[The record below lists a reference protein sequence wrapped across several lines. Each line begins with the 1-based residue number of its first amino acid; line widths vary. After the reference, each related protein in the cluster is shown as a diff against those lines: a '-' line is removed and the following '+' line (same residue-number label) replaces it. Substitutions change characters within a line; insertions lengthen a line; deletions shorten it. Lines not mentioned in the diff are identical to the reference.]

1 MDDFGAGYSSLN
13 ILGNFH
19 FDGIKLDLAF
29 LKDMSKA
36 KKELIRGVIQTAKQ
50 LGLKVLT
57 EGVESDEQFEILKEV
72 GCDQA
77 QGYRFSKPLP
87 FEEHIKTFNK

>member
-1 MDDFGAGYSSLN
+1 MEKVKK
-13 ILGNFH
+13 IPQRKCLGCMQSFP
-19 FDGIKLDLAF
+19 
-29 LKDMSKA
+29 